1 MQKSSGYVGWLPHF
15 LLAIAASL
23 GYLSIGLVRGFSSP
37 AVPSMQSL
45 APHLVPDEE
54 AISWIVAIPALGA
67 LFGSLCASPFLQRIG
82 RRKTLM
88 ISSPLAVAGWL
99 LITFAY
105 NSEMLLVGR
114 SVIGFC
120 TGIIIP
126 SAQVYVNECSQPQIR
141 GVFGSLPALFMSGGI
156 VISYIMGT
164 WLTWQELAGASAV
177 FPAALLFVLVPL
189 PESPAWLMDRG
200 RVEEADKAI
209 KWLRLQPRDPTDQI
223 PKEQRQ
229 TSVFTV
235 LPDQA
240 GHSEGEKSTMEAFLR
255 RPVMLPFCM
264 SLFLMAFQQLSG
276 IDSVVF
282 YTVDI
287 FRSAGSSINENL
299 CTILVGMV
307 RFVFNIVALFVV
319 DRAGRKPLLQ
329 ASGFLMALTMAALG
343 GYFYLLKKD
352 QADQLKFL
360 PLLSLIL
367 FMIGYS
373 IGYCTLPYLMMGEL
387 LPVRQRSFL
396 SSAAG
401 SFNMVVMF
409 VVLKTYPN
417 LKAALGKDGAF
428 WFYSAM
434 CILSC
439 VFVAVMLPETKGK
452 SLEQIEEYFE
462 RKHKSKIYSSS
473 SI

>member
-1 MQKSSGYVGWLPHF
+1 MFLSGELTSDSYRQIYWQF

-23 GYLSIGLVRGFSSP
+23 GYLFIGMVRGFSSP

-45 APHLVPDEE
+45 TPHLVQEEE
-54 AISWIVAIPALGA
+54 AISWIVALPALAA
-67 LFGSLCASPFLQRIG
+67 LFGSLFASPFLQRIG

-99 LITFAY
+99 LIAFAY

-114 SVIGFC
+114 SLTGFSG
-120 TGIIIP
+120 GIMIP
-126 SAQVYVNECSQPQIR
+126 SAQVYVNECSRPQIR
-141 GVFGSLPALFMSGGI
+141 GVLGSLPAVFLSAGI
-156 VISYIMGT
+156 VISYVMGT
-164 WLTWQELAGASAV
+164 WVTWQVLAGASAV
-177 FPAALLFVLVPL
+177 IPAALFFLLVPL

-209 KWLRLQPRDPTDQI
+209 KWLRLQPRNPTDQI
-223 PKEQRQ
+223 PNEQRR

-235 LPDQA
+235 LPDQG
-240 GHSEGEKSTMEAFLR
+240 GHKEGEKSFIEACLR

-264 SLFLMAFQQLSG
+264 SLFLLAFQQLSG
-276 IDSVVF
+276 IGAIVA
-282 YTVDI
+282 YAVDI
-287 FRSAGSSINENL
+287 FISAGISINENF
-299 CTILVGMV
+299 CAIIVGMV
-307 RFVFNIVALFVV
+307 RFVSNIAALFVV

-329 ASGFLMALTMAALG
+329 ASGLLMALTLAALG
-343 GYFYLLKKD
+343 AYFYLLQKD

-367 FMIGYS
+367 LMVGYS

-396 SSAAG
+396 GSAVG
-401 SFNMVVMF
+401 CFNMIALFLVV
-409 VVLKTYPN
+409 KSYPN
-417 LKAALGKDGAF
+417 LNAALGKDGTF

-434 CILSC
+434 CSLSC

-452 SLEQIEEYFE
+452 SLEEIEEYFE
-462 RKHKSKIYSSS
+462 RKYK
-473 SI
+473 